1 MDPAQEQ
8 TARLLERWHGGERAA
23 LDELLARNLPWVE
36 QFVRQRLGPE
46 LRGREETVDVV
57 QDAVVDILTYGPK
70 FVVPGRDRFRALLG
84 RLVENNLRD
93 RHAYHHA
100 QRRDAGREEPLPSR
114 AVLRLGETPSQIV
127 ARDEHAALMRLA
139 LELLPPQDREVL
151 VLREFDE
158 LPFDAI
164 AARVGLSE
172 SGTRKRYHRALLL
185 LARKTR
191 ALRHGEVDEALDD

>member
-1 MDPAQEQ
+1 
-8 TARLLERWHGGERAA
+8 
-23 LDELLARNLPWVE
+23 
-36 QFVRQRLGPE
+36 
-46 LRGREETVDVV
+46 
-57 QDAVVDILTYGPK
+57 
-70 FVVPGRDRFRALLG
+70 
-84 RLVENNLRD
+84 
-93 RHAYHHA
+93 
-100 QRRDAGREEPLPSR
+100 
-114 AVLRLGETPSQIV
+114 
-127 ARDEHAALMRLA
+127 MRLA

-191 ALRHGEVDEALDD
+191 ALRAGEVDEALDD